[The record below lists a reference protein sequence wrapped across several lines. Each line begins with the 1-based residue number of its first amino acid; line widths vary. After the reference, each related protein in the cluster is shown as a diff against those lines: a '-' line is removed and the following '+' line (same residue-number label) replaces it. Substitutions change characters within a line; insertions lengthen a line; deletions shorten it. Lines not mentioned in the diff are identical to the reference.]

1 MYKNSEEKVYNMLD
15 KITKEEAKIIIQSY
29 QREIEAFAC
38 QNQHYVEACGLYCP
52 ETSKWSIDMSGK
64 LNSCC
69 TKDCPKYVQTG
80 TQKRAEQMLA
90 LFDQIKVDTID
101 QILQYIEENPTSNNS
116 DIIMMLMNEREISYV
131 KEATDEVC

>member
-1 MYKNSEEKVYNMLD
+1 MLD
-15 KITKEEAKIIIQSY
+15 KITKDEVKTIITSY
-29 QREIEAFAC
+29 QKDIKEFAC

-52 ETSKWSIDMSGK
+52 ETYKLSIDMSGK
-64 LNSCC
+64 INSCC

-90 LFDQIKVDTID
+90 LLDKIKVDTID
-101 QILQYIEENPTSNNS
+101 RILQYIEENPTSNNG

-131 KEATDEVC
+131 KDATDEVC